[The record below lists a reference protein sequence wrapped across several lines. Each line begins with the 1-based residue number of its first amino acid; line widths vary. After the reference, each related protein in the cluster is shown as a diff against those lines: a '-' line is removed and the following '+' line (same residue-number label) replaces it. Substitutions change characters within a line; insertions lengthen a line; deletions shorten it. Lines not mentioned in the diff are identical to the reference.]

1 MLQVV
6 WFKRDLRV
14 EDHAPLAA
22 ALRAGRV
29 LPLYIVEP
37 EYWRLP
43 DTSGRQWAFLRESLI
58 ELRAD
63 FAARGGALI
72 VRVGDAVDVLA
83 DLHARHGIAA
93 LHSHEETGNA
103 WTFARDKRV
112 AEFVR
117 ERAIPWHETP
127 QFGVV
132 RRLADR
138 DRWSAHFERF
148 MARPI
153 EPAPA
158 QIARPAEID
167 PGVLP
172 EWTDFASGDD
182 TCPGRQRGG
191 RKAAVELLEGFYAG
205 RGRAYAFEMSSPATA
220 ARSCSRLSAHLAAGT
235 ISMRETI
242 RRAYAERA
250 ALAQMLRE
258 ARAVDLRSADALIA
272 RLHWHCHFI
281 QKLESEPAI
290 EFRAMHPAHAAR
302 THAHNEVAF
311 RAWRDGRTGF
321 PFVDA
326 CIRMLAATGWINFRM
341 RAMLTAFASYHLD
354 LDWRATGAVLAR
366 RFVDY
371 EPGIHWPQIQMQSGL
386 TGINAPRIYN
396 PAKQSTDQDPD
407 GAFIRRWV
415 PELADSPTAALHAP
429 WLYFDGAPPN
439 GYPARIVDHEAAA
452 RAARERLSAIRRE
465 AGYGDAAQRVYRKHG
480 SRKRPI
486 HNDDP
491 GRRKRPPRDTR
502 QLGFDLEN

>member
-14 EDHAPLAA
+14 DDHAPLAA
-22 ALRAGRV
+22 AARAGSV

-37 EYWRLP
+37 QYWRLS
-43 DTSGRQWAFLRESLI
+43 DTSRRQWEFLRESLI
-58 ELRAD
+58 ELRA
-63 FAARGGALI
+63 ALAERGGDLV
-72 VRVGDAVDVLA
+72 VRAGDAVEVLA

-112 AEFVR
+112 ATFAR
-117 ERAIPWHETP
+117 ENAIAWHETP

-138 DRWSAHFERF
+138 DHWSAHFERF
-148 MARPI
+148 MTRPVVPPPAHVALPADI
-153 EPAPA
+153 EPGAIP
-158 QIARPAEID
+158 D
-167 PGVLP
+167 
-172 EWTDFASGDD
+172 WTAFAAGDD
-182 TCPGRQRGG
+182 PCPGRQRGG
-191 RKAAVELLEGFYAG
+191 RMRALELLDGFYAG

-242 RRAYAERA
+242 SRANAERA
-250 ALAQMLRE
+250 VLAASPRE
-258 ARAVDLRSADALIA
+258 KRAIDLRSADALIA

-290 EFRAMHPAHAAR
+290 EFRAMHPIHAAR
-302 THAHNEVAF
+302 KPAHDAAAF

-326 CIRMLAATGWINFRM
+326 CMRMLDATGWINFRM

-396 PAKQSTDQDPD
+396 PAKQSTDHDPD
-407 GAFIRRWV
+407 GAFIRQWV
-415 PELADSPTAALHAP
+415 PELAGAPTAALHAP
-429 WLYFDGAPPN
+429 WQYFDGAPPG
-439 GYPARIVDHEAAA
+439 GYPPRIVDHEAAS
-452 RAARERLSAIRRE
+452 RAARERLSAMRRE

-480 SRKRPI
+480 SRKRSI
-486 HNDDP
+486 GNDNP
-491 GRRKRPPRDTR
+491 GRRKRAARESR

>member
-22 ALRAGRV
+22 ALRAGRA

-191 RKAAVELLEGFYAG
+191 RKAAVELLEDSMPGAAEPMRSRCRAPRRP
-205 RGRAYAFEMSSPATA
+205 RGVVRGCPRILLP
-220 ARSCSRLSAHLAAGT
+220 ARSRCAKRFAAPMPSARLWRRCCA
-235 ISMRETI
+235 
-242 RRAYAERA
+242 RRARSIC
-250 ALAQMLRE
+250 AQ
-258 ARAVDLRSADALIA
+258 
-272 RLHWHCHFI
+272 
-281 QKLESEPAI
+281 
-290 EFRAMHPAHAAR
+290 
-302 THAHNEVAF
+302 
-311 RAWRDGRTGF
+311 
-321 PFVDA
+321 
-326 CIRMLAATGWINFRM
+326 
-341 RAMLTAFASYHLD
+341 
-354 LDWRATGAVLAR
+354 
-366 RFVDY
+366 
-371 EPGIHWPQIQMQSGL
+371 
-386 TGINAPRIYN
+386 
-396 PAKQSTDQDPD
+396 
-407 GAFIRRWV
+407 
-415 PELADSPTAALHAP
+415 PT
-429 WLYFDGAPPN
+429 
-439 GYPARIVDHEAAA
+439 R
-452 RAARERLSAIRRE
+452 
-465 AGYGDAAQRVYRKHG
+465 
-480 SRKRPI
+480 
-486 HNDDP
+486 
-491 GRRKRPPRDTR
+491 
-502 QLGFDLEN
+502 